1 MQPERLSFSRKIIT
15 IGSSLGITIP
25 TEIANQLNLANGAEV
40 DVQSLP
46 NGFSITKRSKFD
58 PAFIASM
65 EKGLK
70 EYHGALEILR
80 KSDQ

>member
-1 MQPERLSFSRKIIT
+1 MQPERPSFSRKIIT
-15 IGSSLGITIP
+15 VGSSLGITIP

-40 DVQSLP
+40 DIQSLP

-80 KSDQ
+80 KSGQ